1 MILESNNH
9 ISLFGTKWLSITV
22 VAHKVV
28 VSLVIQ
34 KGVNL
39 GNKLLQDE
47 TWLSSLAGEME
58 TRFFLFRHTLHQIP
72 WAS

>member
-1 MILESNNH
+1 MILESNSQ
-9 ISLFGTKWLSITV
+9 ISLFGPRWVSITV

-34 KGVNL
+34 EGINL
-39 GNKLLQDE
+39 GNKLLQDK

-58 TRFFLFRHTLHQIP
+58 TRFFLSQHALHHTP
-72 WAS
+72 WVS